1 MPSADGAIGR
11 QGRFGAALQQDLEDL
26 GRCPGA
32 GARCRSR
39 VLEGALGRDL
49 PVFEGYPD
57 FRGAALRPD
66 GLGIIIQRIREGAP
80 RLHLDIHTTDLDA
93 EVTRLEALGA
103 RRVRQSDDWWIMQ
116 DPAGLVFCVIPDGS
130 LNEDNAK
137 RWD

>member
-1 MPSADGAIGR
+1 MPHY
-11 QGRFGAALQQDLEDL
+11 
-26 GRCPGA
+26 
-32 GARCRSR
+32 SR
-39 VLEGALGRDL
+39 ISKILVDVPEPVHDAEVAFWEGALGRDL

>member
-1 MPSADGAIGR
+1 MPHYSRISKILVDVPEPVHDAEVAFWEGAI
-11 QGRFGAALQQDLEDL
+11 
-26 GRCPGA
+26 
-32 GARCRSR
+32 
-39 VLEGALGRDL
+39 GRDL

-57 FRGAALRPD
+57 FRGAALTPD
-66 GLGIIIQRIREGAP
+66 GLGMIIQRIGEGAP
-80 RLHLDIHTTDLDA
+80 RLHLDIHTTDLEA

-116 DPAGLVFCVIPDGS
+116 DPARLVFCVIPDGS